1 MPVSTQQVVA
11 LVGRTSDR
19 AEGRAAGAQAL
30 ARALSDAARVVGEPA
45 RPRVG
50 RYDHDLHDARST
62 LEAAAAAVAEME
74 RPLLTATDCSICVGT
89 VPAVGRRWPGAWLLW
104 LDAHGDFNTPETT
117 PSGFLGGMCLAG
129 AVGLWDTGY
138 GAGPGP
144 ERVVLVGGRD
154 LDDAEVELMERH
166 GVVRTGDPAAVLAG
180 REVFVHLDVDI
191 LDPTVL
197 PGQLYPAPGGLDAAQ
212 LRDLLAGVAA
222 RARIVGAEITCFSTP
237 ELSDALAQAV
247 APLMESPAP

>member
-1 MPVSTQQVVA
+1 VTDVVA

-19 AEGRAAGAQAL
+19 APGRAAGAHAL
-30 ARALSDAARVVGEPA
+30 AHALSADARVLGEPA
-45 RPRVG
+45 EPHPGRP
-50 RYDHDLHDARST
+50 DEDLRDARAT
-62 LEAAAAAVAEME
+62 LEAAAVTVAVTR
-74 RPLLTATDCSICVGT
+74 RPLLTATDCSICVAT
-89 VPAVGRRWPGAWLLW
+89 VPAVARRWPNAWLLW
-104 LDAHGDFNTPETT
+104 LDAHGDFNTPDTT

-138 GAGPGP
+138 GAGPAP

-154 LDDAEVELMERH
+154 LDAAEEELMARH
-166 GVVRTGDPAAVLAG
+166 GVVRTDEPAVALAG

-191 LDPTVL
+191 LDPAVM
-197 PGQLYPAPGGLDAAQ
+197 PGQLYPAPGGLDTKQ

-237 ELSDALAQAV
+237 ELSGVLAQAA
-247 APLMESPAP
+247 APLLESPAP

>member
-1 MPVSTQQVVA
+1 MTEVVA

-19 AEGRAAGAQAL
+19 AEGRAAGAEAL
-30 ARALSDAARVVGEPA
+30 ARALGGDEARVIGEA
-45 RPRVG
+45 GRPRAG
-50 RYDHDLHDARST
+50 RYDEDLRDARPT
-62 LEAAAAAVAEME
+62 LEAAAAAIGEAP

-89 VPAVGRRWPGAWLLW
+89 VPAVARHWPDAWLLW

-129 AVGLWDTGY
+129 AVGLWDTGF
-138 GAGPGP
+138 GAGAGP

-154 LDDAEVELMERH
+154 LDDAEVELMGRL
-166 GVVRTGDPAAVLAG
+166 GVVRTDDPAAALAG

-191 LDPTVL
+191 LDPEVM
-197 PGQLYPAPGGLDAAQ
+197 PGQLYPAPGGLDLAQ
-212 LRDLLAGVAA
+212 LHELLAGVAS

-237 ELSDALAQAV
+237 ELSGELAQAV
-247 APLMESPAP
+247 APLVWSTEP

>member
-1 MPVSTQQVVA
+1 VVTA

-19 AEGRAAGAQAL
+19 APGRAAGAEAL
-30 ARALSDAARVVGEPA
+30 ARALSDDARLVGEPGE
-45 RPRVG
+45 PRAG
-50 RYDHDLHDARST
+50 RYDEDLRDARPT

-74 RPLLTATDCSICVGT
+74 RPLLTATDCSICVAT
-89 VPAVGRRWPGAWLLW
+89 VPAVARRWPGAWLLW

-138 GAGPGP
+138 GAGAGP

-154 LDDAEVELMERH
+154 LDDSEVELMERH
-166 GVVRTGDPAAVLAG
+166 GVVRTGDPATVLAG

-191 LDPTVL
+191 LDPAVM
-197 PGQLYPAPGGLDAAQ
+197 PGQLYPAPGGLDATQ

-237 ELSDALAQAV
+237 ELSGTLAQAA
-247 APLMESPAP
+247 APLLESPAP

>member
-1 MPVSTQQVVA
+1 VVTA

-19 AEGRAAGAQAL
+19 APGRAAGAEAL
-30 ARALSDAARVVGEPA
+30 ARALSDDARVVGEPGE
-45 RPRVG
+45 PRAG
-50 RYDHDLHDARST
+50 RYDEDLRDARPT

-74 RPLLTATDCSICVGT
+74 RPLLTATDCSICVAT
-89 VPAVGRRWPGAWLLW
+89 VPAVARRWPGAWLLW

-138 GAGPGP
+138 GAGAGP

-154 LDDAEVELMERH
+154 LDDSEVELMERH
-166 GVVRTGDPAAVLAG
+166 GVVRTGDPATVLAG

-191 LDPTVL
+191 LDPAVM
-197 PGQLYPAPGGLDAAQ
+197 PGQLYPAPGGLDATQ

-237 ELSDALAQAV
+237 ELSGTLAQAA
-247 APLMESPAP
+247 APLLESPAP

>member
-1 MPVSTQQVVA
+1 VSEVVA

-19 AEGRAAGAQAL
+19 AAGRAAGAEAL
-30 ARALSDAARVVGEPA
+30 ARALSDDVTVVGEPA
-45 RPRVG
+45 QPRTG
-50 RYDHDLHDARST
+50 HYDDDLRDARAT
-62 LEAAAAAVAEME
+62 LEAAAAAVADMP
-74 RPLLTATDCSICVGT
+74 RPLVTATDCSICVGT
-89 VPAVGRRWPGAWLLW
+89 VPAVGRRWPDAWLLW
-104 LDAHGDFNTPETT
+104 LDAHGDFNTPDTT

-154 LDDAEVELMERH
+154 LDEAENVLMARH
-166 GVVRTGDPAAVLAG
+166 GVVRTEDPASALAG

-191 LDPTVL
+191 LDPAVM
-197 PGQLYPAPGGLDAAQ
+197 PGQLYPAPGGLDAEQ
-212 LRDLLAGVAA
+212 LRGLLENVAA

-237 ELSDALAQAV
+237 ELSDALAQAA
-247 APLMESPAP
+247 APLLESPAP

>member
-1 MPVSTQQVVA
+1 MTEVVA

-19 AEGRAAGAQAL
+19 AAGRAAGAEAL
-30 ARALSDAARVVGEPA
+30 ARALSDDVRVIGEPA
-45 RPRVG
+45 QPHTGHYDEDLRAG
-50 RYDHDLHDARST
+50 RAT
-62 LEAAAAAVAEME
+62 LDAAAAAVADMP

-89 VPAVGRRWPGAWLLW
+89 VPAVARRWPDAWLLW
-104 LDAHGDFNTPETT
+104 LDAHGDFNTPEST

-154 LDDAEVELMERH
+154 LDDAEDVLMERH
-166 GVVRTGDPAAVLAG
+166 GVVRTDDPAAALAG

-191 LDPTVL
+191 LDPKVM
-197 PGQLYPAPGGLDAAQ
+197 PGQLYPAPGGLDTTQ
-212 LRDLLAGVAA
+212 LHDLLAGVAA
-222 RARIVGAEITCFSTP
+222 QARIVGAEITCFSTP
-237 ELSDALAQAV
+237 ELSWVVAQAA
-247 APLMESPAP
+247 APLLESPAP

>member
-1 MPVSTQQVVA
+1 MTDVVA

-19 AEGRAAGAQAL
+19 AHGRAAGARAL
-30 ARALSDAARVVGEPA
+30 ARALSADARVVGEPA
-45 RPRVG
+45 QPHEG
-50 RYDHDLHDARST
+50 RYDEDLRDARAT
-62 LEAAAAAVAEME
+62 LETAAVTVAVTQ
-74 RPLLTATDCSICVGT
+74 RPVLTATDCSICVAT
-89 VPAVGRRWPGAWLLW
+89 VPAVARRWPDAWLLW
-104 LDAHGDFNTPETT
+104 LDAHGDFNTPDTT

-144 ERVVLVGGRD
+144 EKVVLVGGRD
-154 LDDAEVELMERH
+154 LDAAEEELMARH
-166 GVVRTGDPAAVLAG
+166 GVVRTDDPAAVLAG

-197 PGQLYPAPGGLDAAQ
+197 PGQLYPAPGGLDTTQ
-212 LRDLLAGVAA
+212 LHDLLADVAA

-237 ELSDALAQAV
+237 ELSDVLAQAA
-247 APLMESPAP
+247 APLLESPAP